1 MCARATAGGH
11 VMRGARQT
19 TLATT
24 AIDQLSR
31 AEVRKSAVGSM
42 VKQLG
47 TDLVTLRSTDPED
60 LVDRESQLWGPI
72 CDWAAQQYG
81 CEVVTSEEWLSIEQN
96 PALMRAVEADLNS
109 RSDWTIAAIDQ
120 AGPAA
125 PAPDAA
131 HARVGRGPRPGPCGG
146 NRHAWLQRWMP
157 PDRRRGRVLRREA
170 ERAAGTARRRLR
182 GRRARRC
189 CRWRSSTG
197 CCRARRRSRRR
208 APWSTTRS
216 TAGARLPPPVRGA
229 LSGVF

>member
-1 MCARATAGGH
+1 VCARATAGGH

-125 PAPDAA
+125 LAPDAA
-131 HARVGRGPRPGPCGG
+131 RARVGRGPRPGGVDASRQGLGG
-146 NRHAWLQRWMP
+146 H
-157 PDRRRGRVLRREA
+157 VLRREA

-182 GRRARRC
+182 GRRAPRC

-197 CCRARRRSRRR
+197 SCRARRRSRRR